1 MVTSWGAHS
10 EIVESS
16 LREPRNYF
24 ELIYHT
30 AKMLWEKWQNHLFA
44 ACCWNA
50 GLVWITHAKRALCCE
65 PALLREICFSL
76 LYSSLVGLPCR
87 GPSSEI
93 AFCVITFVGI
103 HKIWIQMGLPWALLS
118 SNSPVP
124 SGERGAELFAGWT
137 AHSMAILPFPCLAEG
152 EGVVYLWE
160 VIISLGTVGCGLD
173 KARRMS
179 LNVLLW
185 WLGYRQQQNKTFTC
199 CCCCLI

>member
-76 LYSSLVGLPCR
+76 LCSSLVGLPCR

-93 AFCVITFVGI
+93 AFCVITFVDI
-103 HKIWIQMGLPWALLS
+103 HKIWIQMGFFPGPCWAVTLLSHQENEGLSCLQGGPLTAWQSSPSRALLR
-118 SNSPVP
+118 
-124 SGERGAELFAGWT
+124 ERVLF
-137 AHSMAILPFPCLAEG
+137 
-152 EGVVYLWE
+152 
-160 VIISLGTVGCGLD
+160 ISE
-173 KARRMS
+173 K
-179 LNVLLW
+179 W
-185 WLGYRQQQNKTFTC
+185 
-199 CCCCLI
+199 